1 MYLLTTL
8 WNRSI
13 HITRKILYLYPHNGQ
28 RLPSHVRKSLQM
40 KHVARTNNNYLILT
54 GELIT
59 KGPIIYNN
67 RKQIKET

>member
-1 MYLLTTL
+1 
-8 WNRSI
+8 
-13 HITRKILYLYPHNGQ
+13 LYPHNGQ

-40 KHVARTNNNYLILT
+40 KHVTRTNNNYLILT